1 MKFIVSSAL
10 LLKNLQAISG
20 VVSSNNTLPI
30 LDDFL
35 FEINEDIL
43 RVTASD
49 LETTM
54 TVMIQLTMS
63 DDPGKIAIPAKI
75 LLEALKTLS
84 DVPVTFYINEETF
97 AVEITTGEGRYKL
110 IGHNADEDFPETPV
124 IEDGDSFN
132 MSSAVLAEAISKTV
146 FAAGNDELRPVMS
159 GVLLEMTEDAI
170 SFVATDAH
178 KLVRYTRSDIKPP
191 REQLIILPVKSL
203 SQIRY
208 VLGGE
213 ELDVKIEYNEKN
225 AFFEFGNIQ
234 LICKLIVGKYPNYRA
249 VIPAENPN
257 KLQIQR
263 GLLLNT
269 IKRVSIF
276 ANQSTHQIRFKLSG
290 QSLELSAE
298 DIDYSNEAV
307 ESINC
312 NYDGEDLE
320 IGFNSKFMQ
329 EMLSNTNTKEVLIE
343 MSQSNRAGLLHPI
356 EEEAQNETDILMLV
370 MPVML
375 NS

>member
-10 LLKNLQAISG
+10 LVKNLQAIGG

-35 FEINEDIL
+35 FEINEGNL

-54 TVMIQLTMS
+54 SVLMKLTLS
-63 DDPGKIAIPAKI
+63 EDEGKVAIPARI
-75 LLEALKTLS
+75 LIDTLKTFA
-84 DVPVTFYINEETF
+84 DVPVTFTINEENF
-97 AVEITTGEGRYKL
+97 SVEMTAGEGKYKL
-110 IGHNADEDFPETPV
+110 NGHNGNEYPETPL
-124 IEDGDSFN
+124 IEDGSSFEMTADS
-132 MSSAVLAEAISKTV
+132 LAEAITKTV

-159 GVLLEMTEDAI
+159 GVLMELTEDSI

-178 KLVRYTRSDIKPP
+178 KLVRYSRNDIKPQ
-191 REQLIILPVKSL
+191 REESIILPTKPLNQIKSILMSVDGSVK
-203 SQIRY
+203 
-208 VLGGE
+208 V
-213 ELDVKIEYNEKN
+213 EYNQKN
-225 AFFEFGNIQ
+225 AFFAFGNIQ
-234 LICKLIVGKYPNYRA
+234 LLCKLIVGKYPNYRA

-257 KLQIQR
+257 KLQLER
-263 GLLLNT
+263 SLLLNT
-269 IKRVSIF
+269 IKRVSLF
-276 ANQSTHQIRFKLSG
+276 ANQSTHQIRFKISG

-307 ESINC
+307 ETIAC

-320 IGFNSKFMQ
+320 IGFNSKFLQ
-329 EMLSNTNTKEVLIE
+329 EMLSNASTKEILME
-343 MSQSNRAGLLHPI
+343 MSQPNRAGLIHPI
-356 EEEAQNETDILMLV
+356 ETQEQKEESILMLV

>member
-10 LLKNLQAISG
+10 LLKNLQAIGG

-35 FEINEDIL
+35 FEINEGTL

-54 TVMIQLTMS
+54 SVLMKLTLS
-63 DDPGKIAIPAKI
+63 EDEGKVAIPARI
-75 LLEALKTLS
+75 LIDTLKTFA
-84 DVPVTFYINEETF
+84 DVPVTFTINEDNF
-97 AVEITTGEGRYKL
+97 SVEMTAGEGKYKL
-110 IGHNADEDFPETPV
+110 NGHNGNEYPETPV
-124 IEDGDSFN
+124 IEDGSSFDMSADS
-132 MSSAVLAEAISKTV
+132 LAEAIAKTV

-159 GVLLEMTEDAI
+159 GVLMELTEDSI

-178 KLVRYTRSDIKPP
+178 KLVRYSRSDIKPQ
-191 REQLIILPVKSL
+191 REESIILPTKPLNQIKNILMSVDGNVK
-203 SQIRY
+203 
-208 VLGGE
+208 V
-213 ELDVKIEYNEKN
+213 EYNQKN
-225 AFFEFGNIQ
+225 AFFAFGNIQ
-234 LICKLIVGKYPNYRA
+234 LLCKLIVGKYPNYRA

-257 KLQIQR
+257 KLQLER
-263 GLLLNT
+263 SLLLNT
-269 IKRVSIF
+269 IKRVSLF
-276 ANQSTHQIRFKLSG
+276 ANQSTHQIRFKISG

-307 ESINC
+307 ETINC

-320 IGFNSKFMQ
+320 IGFNSKFLQ
-329 EMLSNTNTKEVLIE
+329 EMLSNASSKEILME
-343 MSQSNRAGLLHPI
+343 MSQPNRAGLIHPI
-356 EEEAQNETDILMLV
+356 ETEKQSEESILMLV

>member
-10 LLKNLQAISG
+10 LLKNLQSIGG

-35 FEINEDIL
+35 FEISEGNL

-54 TVMIQLTMS
+54 SVMLKLTLS
-63 DDPGKIAIPAKI
+63 EDEGKVAIPARI
-75 LLEALKTLS
+75 LIDTLKTFA
-84 DVPVTFYINEETF
+84 DVPVTFTINEENF
-97 AVEITTGEGRYKL
+97 SVEMTAGEGKYKL
-110 IGHNADEDFPETPV
+110 NGHNGNEYPETPT
-124 IEDGDSFN
+124 IDNGNSFEISSDS
-132 MSSAVLAEAISKTV
+132 LAEAISKTV

-159 GVLLEMTEDAI
+159 GVLMELTEDSI

-178 KLVRYTRSDIKPP
+178 KLVRYSRKDIKPQ
-191 REQLIILPVKSL
+191 REESIILPTKPLNQIKHILQTDENHVK
-203 SQIRY
+203 
-208 VLGGE
+208 V
-213 ELDVKIEYNEKN
+213 EYNEKN
-225 AFFEFGNIQ
+225 AFFGFGNIR

-257 KLQIQR
+257 KLQLER
-263 GLLLNT
+263 ALLLNT
-269 IKRVSIF
+269 IKRVSLF
-276 ANQSTHQIRFKLSG
+276 ANQSTHQIRFKISG

-307 ESINC
+307 ETINC
-312 NYDGEDLE
+312 NYDGENLE

-329 EMLSNTNTKEVLIE
+329 EMLSNISTREVLIE
-343 MSQSNRAGLLHPI
+343 MSQPNRAGLIHPI
-356 EEEAQNETDILMLV
+356 ETSNQSDEDILMLV

>member
-1 MKFIVSSAL
+1 M
-10 LLKNLQAISG
+10 LKKLQAISG

-35 FEINEDIL
+35 FEINEDVL
-43 RVTASD
+43 RITASD

-54 TVMIQLTMS
+54 SVMVQLTMS
-63 DDPGKIAIPAKI
+63 DDSGKVAIPARI
-75 LLEALKTLS
+75 MLETLKTLS
-84 DVPVTFYINEETF
+84 DVPVTFDINEETF

-110 IGHNADEDFPETPV
+110 NGHNGVEFPETPI
-124 IEDGDSFN
+124 IEDGSSFLMN
-132 MSSAVLAEAISKTV
+132 STSLAEAISKTV

-159 GVLLEMTEDAI
+159 GVLLEMGEDEI

-178 KLVRYTRSDIKPP
+178 KLVRYTRKDIKP
-191 REQLIILPVKSL
+191 QLEGMIILPTKPL
-203 SQIRY
+203 NQIKNI
-208 VLGGE
+208 LGSE
-213 ELDVKIEYNEKN
+213 DSDVKIEYNEKN
-225 AFFEFGNIQ
+225 AFFGFGSVQ

-290 QSLELSAE
+290 QLLELSAE

-307 ESINC
+307 ESLNC

-329 EMLSNTNTKEVLIE
+329 EMLNNTSTKEVLIE
-343 MSQSNRAGLLHPI
+343 MSQPNRAGLIHPI
-356 EEEAQNETDILMLV
+356 KEKEDKDEEILMLV

>member
-10 LLKNLQAISG
+10 LLKNLQAIGG

-35 FEINEDIL
+35 FEIKEGNL
-43 RVTASD
+43 SVTASD

-54 TVMIQLTMS
+54 TVMLKLTLS
-63 DDPGKIAIPAKI
+63 EEEGKVAIPARI
-75 LLEALKTLS
+75 LIDTLKTFA
-84 DVPVTFYINEETF
+84 DVPVTFTINEDTF
-97 AVEITTGEGRYKL
+97 AVEMTAGEGKYKL
-110 IGHNADEDFPETPV
+110 NGHDGNEYPETPT
-124 IEDGDSFN
+124 IDAGSSFE
-132 MSSAVLAEAISKTV
+132 MGSEYLAEAITRTV

-159 GVLLEMTEDAI
+159 GVLMEMTEQNI

-178 KLVRYTRSDIKPP
+178 KLVRYTRNDIKPQN
-191 REQLIILPVKSL
+191 ETSIILPTKPLNQIKNILLNVDGNVK
-203 SQIRY
+203 
-208 VLGGE
+208 V
-213 ELDVKIEYNEKN
+213 EYNDKN
-225 AFFEFGNIQ
+225 AFFGFGNIH
-234 LICKLIVGKYPNYRA
+234 LVCKLIVGKYPNYSA

-257 KLQIQR
+257 KLQIER
-263 GLLLNT
+263 SLLLNT
-269 IKRVSIF
+269 IRRVSLF
-276 ANQSTHQIRFKLSG
+276 ANQSTHQIRFKISG

-307 ESINC
+307 ETINC

-329 EMLSNTNTKEVLIE
+329 EMLSNISTREVLIE
-343 MSQSNRAGLLHPI
+343 MSQPNRAGLIHPI
-356 EEEAQNETDILMLV
+356 ETEENTTEDILMLV

-375 NS
+375 NN

>member
-10 LLKNLQAISG
+10 LLKKLQAISG

-35 FEINEDIL
+35 FEINEDVL
-43 RVTASD
+43 RITASD

-54 TVMIQLTMS
+54 SVMVQLTMS
-63 DDPGKIAIPAKI
+63 DDSGKVAIPARI
-75 LLEALKTLS
+75 MLETLKTLS
-84 DVPVTFYINEETF
+84 DVPVTFDINEETF

-110 IGHNADEDFPETPV
+110 NGHNGVEFPETPI
-124 IEDGDSFN
+124 IEDGSSFLMN
-132 MSSAVLAEAISKTV
+132 STSLAEAISKTV

-159 GVLLEMTEDAI
+159 GVLLEMGEDEI

-178 KLVRYTRSDIKPP
+178 KLVRYTRKDIKP
-191 REQLIILPVKSL
+191 QLEGMIILPTKPL
-203 SQIRY
+203 NQIKNI
-208 VLGGE
+208 LGSE
-213 ELDVKIEYNEKN
+213 DSDVKIEYNEKN
-225 AFFEFGNIQ
+225 AFFGFGSVQ

-290 QSLELSAE
+290 QLLELSAE

-307 ESINC
+307 ESLNC

-329 EMLSNTNTKEVLIE
+329 EMLNNTSTKEVLIE
-343 MSQSNRAGLLHPI
+343 MSQPNRAGLIHPI
-356 EEEAQNETDILMLV
+356 KEKEDKDEEILMLV